1 VARRRSLLGAG
12 LGLALAGAAAAQPTV
27 QAPAGKSFKFEPKTQ
42 VDGEIL
48 QVVFGERAL
57 FRLDDGGKPVLD
69 SVEKGQ
75 LAAAHPP
82 GSATET
88 FTPPGPGLIAAAL
101 DGSAEKQASVM
112 KVWNRLDHA
121 VEYKTIALVLHG
133 QTLSPVAVP
142 TCPIAAGG
150 AHTEIWP
157 APVVAVGLS
166 RFKPASKEALA
177 RCVGGAKPAAKSAP
191 KKGK

>member
-1 VARRRSLLGAG
+1 LLRIPTGAAIV
-12 LGLALAGAAAAQPTV
+12 LALVAPAAAQP
-27 QAPAGKSFKFEPKTQ
+27 APKAEAPRSFKFEPKTQ

-75 LAAAHPP
+75 LAAAHLP
-82 GSATET
+82 GAAAEA
-88 FTPPGPGLIAAAL
+88 FQPPGPGLIAAAL
-101 DGSAEKQASVM
+101 DGSAEKQASVL
-112 KVWNRLDHA
+112 KVWNRLGHA
-121 VEYKTIALVLHG
+121 IEYKTIVLVLHG
-133 QTLSPVAVP
+133 QALSPVAVP
-142 TCPIAAGG
+142 TCPIPAGG
-150 AHTEIWP
+150 VRTESWP

-177 RCVGGAKPAAKSAP
+177 RCAGGAKPAAKPAP
-191 KKGK
+191 KKGN